1 MEQKIITTYK
11 LPLILGGASVFII
24 VIFIILLIK
33 SVAATTPILFF
44 DDQTA
49 SGSSALGTSMIKVDI
64 EGAVARPGLY
74 SLPEGSRVE
83 DAITAAGGLAKD
95 VDEEAFAKTINR
107 AMTLIDGGKIFI
119 PSRSDAPL
127 QGSTLQS
134 ARSAGLISVNAAA
147 ESELDTLSGVGP
159 VTAKKI
165 IDNRPYQTLEELV
178 SKKAVGA
185 ALFEKI
191 KTQISL

>member
-11 LPLILGGASVFII
+11 LPLLLGGASVFVI
-24 VIFIILLIK
+24 VISIILLIK
-33 SVAATTPILFF
+33 SVAATTPIRFSRSA
-44 DDQTA
+44 DEASA
-49 SGSSALGTSMIKVDI
+49 SGQASRIAVDV

-107 AMTLIDGGKIFI
+107 AMTLVDGGKIFI

-127 QGSTLQS
+127 QGVTLQS

-147 ESELDTLSGVGP
+147 ESELDTLPGVGP

-185 ALFEKI
+185 ALFEKL
-191 KTQISL
+191 KAQISL